1 MVENNTI
8 APSVERSPD
17 PPLLVPRE
25 VSQAKLDE
33 ELAQWHANSNIY
45 RRRGWLLLSA
55 RDLEVEVAFVGAVSL
70 ADKELPAITAAIR
83 LTYNNYDLWPP
94 SLTFIEVRT
103 GAPAYP
109 IVQALDRVDGDD
121 VRNVL
126 LEHPSGGPFLCLPG
140 LREYH
145 SHPQHSGDEWL
156 LHRSSGAGRLAV
168 ICDRVWRRMARNV
181 IGLTVQVSSLPTGHG
196 THVVMA
202 ITQGDFEALATPTV
216 PPSVT
221 TS

>member
-1 MVENNTI
+1 MVETI
-8 APSVERSPD
+8 TGAPFVKRSPP

-33 ELAQWHANSNIY
+33 ELGQWHANSNVY

-55 RDLEVEVAFVGAVSL
+55 EDLEVEVAFVGAVSL
-70 ADKELPAITAAIR
+70 VDRQLPAITAAIR
-83 LTYNNYDLWPP
+83 LRYDNYDLWPP
-94 SLTFIEVRT
+94 SLTFIDART
-103 GAPAYP
+103 GALAYP
-109 IVQALDRVDGDD
+109 IVHALDRVDGED

-126 LEHPSGGPFLCLPG
+126 LEHPDGGPFLCMPG

-156 LHRSSGAGRLAV
+156 LHRTSGAGRLAV
-168 ICDRVWRRMARNV
+168 VCERVWRRMARNV
-181 IGLTVQVSSLPTGHG
+181 IGLTVQVNSLPPPHG
-196 THVVMA
+196 VQVVMG
-202 ITQGDFEALATPTV
+202 ITQGEFDIVAA
-216 PPSVT
+216 PSEPASAT

>member
-1 MVENNTI
+1 MAETPTI
-8 APSVERSPD
+8 APIAEQSS

-33 ELAQWHANSNIY
+33 ELTQWHANSAVY

-55 RDLEVEVAFVGAVSL
+55 RDLEVEIAFVGTVSL
-70 ADKELPAITAAIR
+70 GEQQLPAITAAIR
-83 LTYNNYDLWPP
+83 LSYDNYDLWPP
-94 SLTFIEVRT
+94 SLTFIDVHT

-109 IVQALDRVDGDD
+109 IVRALDRVDGGD

-126 LEHPSGGPFLCLPG
+126 LDHPNGRPFLCLPG

-145 SHPQHSGDEWL
+145 SHPQHSGDDWL

-168 ICDRVWRRMARNV
+168 VCDRVWRRMVRNV
-181 IGLTVQVSSLPTGHG
+181 IGLTVEVHVLPPGHG
-196 THVVMA
+196 IQVVTG
-202 ITQGDFEALATPTV
+202 ITQGEFEIMPKLSP
-216 PPSVT
+216 PPSAS